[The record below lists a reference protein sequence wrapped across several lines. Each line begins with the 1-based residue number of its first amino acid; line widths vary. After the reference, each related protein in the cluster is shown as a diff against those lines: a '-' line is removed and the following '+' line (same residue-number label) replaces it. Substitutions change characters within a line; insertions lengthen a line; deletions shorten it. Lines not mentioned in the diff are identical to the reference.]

1 MKRLVPFVII
11 LSIAGYFGYRAWLNA
26 QEAKAND
33 LFYGTVE
40 ADEVRI
46 SAQLAG
52 QILEFNA
59 VEGGQVKQGDLLVRL
74 DEKIYAAQLAQAEAV
89 VKTAGSQTNVIGATL
104 SGLDTEIARTSKL
117 LDTGSAAT
125 MQYDQLNTQ
134 KRTLGEQRNA
144 VLAQVN
150 QAKKAVELAQTQLSY
165 TKIHAPLSG
174 TVLQTHVRL
183 GETAFP
189 GSSLLVLA
197 DLSKMKIN
205 VYVPE
210 PMIPKIKLGRRVE
223 VFNDAYPDKPM
234 AGVVSR
240 IADQAEFTPKNVQ
253 TKDERVRL
261 IYKIQITIDN
271 PDGVLKI
278 GMPVDVR
285 FLEN

>member
-1 MKRLVPFVII
+1 MKRLIPFLII
-11 LSIAGYFGYRAWLNA
+11 LSIAGYFGYRAWINA

-52 QILEFNA
+52 QLVEFNA
-59 VEGGQVKQGDLLVRL
+59 VEGGRVNQGDLLARL
-74 DEKIYAAQLAQAEAV
+74 DEKIYAAQLAQAEAAV
-89 VKTAGSQTNVIGATL
+89 QTAGSQTNIIGATL
-104 SGLDTEIARTSKL
+104 DGLNTEIARTSKL
-117 LDTGSAAT
+117 LDTGSAAA
-125 MQYDQLNTQ
+125 MQFDQLSTQ
-134 KRTLGEQRNA
+134 KRALDAQKNT
-144 VLAQVN
+144 VYAQVN

-165 TKIHAPLSG
+165 AQIHAPIAG
-174 TVLQTHVRL
+174 TILHTYVRL
-183 GETAFP
+183 GETVFP
-189 GSSLLVLA
+189 GSALLVLA

-210 PMIPKIKLGRRVE
+210 PMLGKIKLGQAVE
-223 VFNDAYPDKPM
+223 VFNDTYPEQTM
-234 AGVVSR
+234 AGTVAR

-261 IYKIQITIDN
+261 IYKIEIAIDN

-285 FLEN
+285 FLEK